1 MRNIEYPEGG
11 RKLMKLI
18 AGGDGTGEIR
28 LYKCLRKDLELIEH
42 ARIGNALCE
51 FGLPADSGA

>member
-18 AGGDGTGEIR
+18 ADGDGTGEIR
-28 LYKCLRKDLELIEH
+28 LYKCLRKAPELIGH

-51 FGLPADSGA
+51 FGQSDASEA